1 MKSRDKQLHYL
12 IDKALDAGS
21 IPELINLISD
31 IAETSVCFKDI
42 DGSVHVKSSVSEFI
56 EHVGA
61 YPLQELRRNYK
72 VIKISD
78 NGYLLGHLILPNIG
92 IVEDENLTSA
102 IVLALRVYCI
112 RNKAERERKYM
123 AESDILQRFLTRRLR
138 LEKVQDEFKER
149 SFPLEDNSMIV
160 VIGLKVGDPDIA
172 SKEHETIT
180 LLDDKFSRFFKRY
193 VSWRER
199 RKIIIAITPQFPMDE
214 KAATDFII
222 YTIENMKNKTAD
234 SNVFSDVCAG
244 FGTIKNDLNNL
255 PESYDEADRAFRV
268 ACLSNDIWWRKWREL
283 GALRLL
289 MFFSDN
295 KESDLFIDSAL
306 GKLLPDLEGQ
316 DSQVLLS
323 TLRALDK
330 NSWNLKQTSLFLN
343 LHYNTMKYRFQKIQE
358 ILEADFNC
366 PETRFNVS
374 LALRLLSLKGK

>member
-1 MKSRDKQLHYL
+1 MKDKDKLLHYL
-12 IDKALDAGS
+12 IDKALNSVS
-21 IPELINLISD
+21 IPELINLVSD
-31 IAETSVCFKDI
+31 VAETSVCFKDI
-42 DGSVHVKSSVSEFI
+42 DGSIYVKSSVQEFI

-61 YPLQELRRNYK
+61 YPLQELRRHYK

-78 NGYLLGHLILPNIG
+78 NDYLLGHLILPNEE
-92 IVEDENLTSA
+92 IVENENITSA

-138 LEKVQDEFKER
+138 FEKVQSEFKER
-149 SFPLEDNSMIV
+149 PFPLEDNSMIIV
-160 VIGLKVGDPDIA
+160 LGLRMSTPGIA

-180 LLDDKFSRFFKRY
+180 LLDDKFSRFFKCY

-222 YTIENMKNKTAD
+222 YTIENMKNNISD
-234 SNVFSDVCAG
+234 SNLFSDICAG
-244 FGTIKNDLNNL
+244 FGTIKNDINNL
-255 PESYDEADRAFRV
+255 PDSYDEADRAFRV

-295 KESDLFIDSAL
+295 KESDLFIESAL
-306 GKLLPDLEGQ
+306 SKLLPDIEEQ
-316 DSQVLLS
+316 DSQILLS
-323 TLRALDK
+323 TLRALDN

-358 ILEADFNC
+358 ILEVDFSC

>member
-1 MKSRDKQLHYL
+1 MKNKEKLLHYL
-12 IDKALDAGS
+12 IDKALDSGS
-21 IPELINLISD
+21 IPELIDLISG

-42 DGSVHVKSSVSEFI
+42 DGSVYVKSSVSEFI

-78 NGYLLGHLILPNIG
+78 NDYLLGHLILPNVE
-92 IVEDENLTSA
+92 IVDDESLTSA

-138 LEKVQDEFKER
+138 FEKVQNEFRER
-149 SFPLEDNSMIV
+149 PFPLEDNSMIV
-160 VIGLKVGDPDIA
+160 VLGLKMSDPGIA
-172 SKEHETIT
+172 LKEHETIT
-180 LLDDKFSRFFKRY
+180 LLDDKFSRFFKCY

-214 KAATDFII
+214 KAASDFII
-222 YTIENMKNKTAD
+222 YTIKNMKNKIAE
-234 SNVFSDVCAG
+234 NNLFSDVCAG

-255 PESYDEADRAFRV
+255 PDSYDEADRAFRV

-295 KESDLFIDSAL
+295 KESDLFIESAL
-306 GKLLPDLEGQ
+306 GKLLPDIKGQ

-323 TLRALDK
+323 TLRALDN

-358 ILEADFNC
+358 ILEVDFSC